1 MMVVC
6 RTPTTASRS
15 PTSGRSCPGY
25 GRRWRSSPA
34 VWRRKAVTFDSD
46 VFRWV
51 VALPPIVGGVA
62 LAAYALKRRGGYE
75 AAMRERTPLR
85 AGQGLPLIVGA
96 ICAYGVIALVAIV
109 LDG

>member
-1 MMVVC
+1 MPDPDYRFTLANE
-6 RTPTTASRS
+6 RTFLSWLRTALALIA
-15 PTSGRSCPGY
+15 GGL
-25 GRRWRSSPA
+25 A
-34 VWRRKAVTFDSD
+34 AAKALTFDSD

-85 AGQGLPLIVGA
+85 AGQGLPLIVVRSVPMA
-96 ICAYGVIALVAIV
+96 
-109 LDG
+109 